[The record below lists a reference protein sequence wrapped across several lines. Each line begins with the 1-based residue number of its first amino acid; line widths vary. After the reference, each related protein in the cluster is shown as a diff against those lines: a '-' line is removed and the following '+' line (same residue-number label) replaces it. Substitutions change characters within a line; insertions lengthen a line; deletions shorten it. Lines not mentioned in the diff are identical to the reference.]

1 MKNAEHTARRNVSRY
16 LLIFLGMLTVVGC
29 SPAPRYTLHEGTD
42 PDNGTR
48 TTIRLDSSTGE
59 AWQLDKIPAN
69 GGTLSLWRPILERDI
84 AIKAAAMIRKE
95 VTNATNSN
103 FTY

>member
-1 MKNAEHTARRNVSRY
+1 LTAISIVA
-16 LLIFLGMLTVVGC
+16 C
-29 SPAPRYTLHEGTD
+29 KPAPRYTLHEGTD

-48 TTIRLDSSTGE
+48 TTIRIDTTTGE

-69 GGTLSLWRPILERDI
+69 GGTLSLWRPILERDT
-84 AIKAAAMIRKE
+84 AIRAAALIRKE
-95 VTNATNSN
+95 MTNATNSN

>member
-1 MKNAEHTARRNVSRY
+1 MRNQPKKARAFVIRP
-16 LLIFLGMLTVVGC
+16 LLLFLCLLCASC
-29 SPAPRYTLHEGTD
+29 SQSPRYALHEGTD

-48 TTIRLDSSTGE
+48 TTLRFDTTTGE

-84 AIKAAAMIRKE
+84 AIKAAALIQKE
-95 VTNATNSN
+95 LTNATNSS

>member
-1 MKNAEHTARRNVSRY
+1 MCAS
-16 LLIFLGMLTVVGC
+16 C
-29 SPAPRYTLHEGTD
+29 SQSPRYALHEGTD

-48 TTIRLDSSTGE
+48 TTLRIDTTTGE

-69 GGTLSLWRPILERDI
+69 GGTLSLWRPILERDV
-84 AIKAAAMIRKE
+84 AIRAAAMIKRE
-95 VTNATNSN
+95 LTNATNSN